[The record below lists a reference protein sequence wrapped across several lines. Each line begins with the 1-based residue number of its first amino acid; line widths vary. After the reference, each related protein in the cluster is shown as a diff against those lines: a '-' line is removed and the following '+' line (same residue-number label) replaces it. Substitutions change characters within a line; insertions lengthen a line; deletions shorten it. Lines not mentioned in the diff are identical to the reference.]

1 MTAPKKDAN
10 PFGTPAAAGTTR
22 RRKAGEA
29 VGGGIPAGTE
39 SATTRG
45 VGRTRKAYDID
56 NVNYRKLTLLTAM
69 LKEDK
74 ISASDLVNEALEL
87 LFKARN
93 DQLPVGERPAR

>member
-1 MTAPKKDAN
+1 MTAPKRDAN
-10 PFGTPAAAGTTR
+10 PFGTPTAAGTTR

-39 SATTRG
+39 STTTRG

-56 NVNYRKLTLLTAM
+56 NANYRTLTFLTAV

-74 ISASDLVNEALEL
+74 VSASDLVNEGLEL
-87 LFKARN
+87 LFKARK
-93 DQLPVGERPAR
+93 DQLPATDKR